1 MPEKRELISVRECA
15 RKLGVSDTAVHKAI
29 AAGRIMVAG
38 RRPGSGWPLLDFED
52 VRRRWAENTD
62 FAQQRHANGVKEDG
76 SIVRAPRSGDKRPK
90 AAAAPAP
97 EPAPA
102 PPPQPPQQP
111 QQPDEQRGLPS
122 YNQSRAVREAYAARL
137 ARLEYEEKAG
147 KLVSVDAV
155 RVQAFKAH
163 RMVRDAIM
171 NLPDRLSHQLA
182 ACNDPVEIHRLM
194 VVEVTEVLRGLSR
207 DLYAK

>member
-1 MPEKRELISVRECA
+1 MPENELIGVRECA
-15 RKLGVSDTAVHKAI
+15 RRLGVSDTAVHKAI
-29 AAGRIMVAG
+29 ASGRIMVAA

-76 SIVRAPRSGDKRPK
+76 SIVRPPRSGDKRPK
-90 AAAAPAP
+90 AAPAPAP
-97 EPAPA
+97 EPPPA
-102 PPPQPPQQP
+102 APQQP
-111 QQPDEQRGLPS
+111 QQQEEQRGLPS

-163 RMVRDAIM
+163 RMIRDAIM

-182 ACNDPVEIHRLM
+182 ACDDPVEIHRLM
-194 VVEVTEVLRGLSR
+194 VVEVTDVLRGLSR